1 MTGPSRQMLIKGL
14 LTAVCYLTGAYG
26 AAAAPSGEPAP
37 DFPPG
42 IFSDNQHYSLEEL
55 RGKVVVLFF
64 YEAGCPRCAGSIP
77 QRNAVVEKYR
87 GKPVV
92 FLAIGAGDSAEE
104 VAAYQRRTGLD
115 MPIFVDRLS
124 LMERR
129 YDTKMSLKNI
139 WQFRVIGP
147 DGRIVGYRM
156 DEATIDQALAQVE
169 RPYDPAA
176 YHDELAKVVMG
187 LNYGEYK
194 AALRELRRHE
204 ASRDEQVKAS
214 AEALRAAVVEEVRG
228 WKQEADAAKDSA
240 PVEALKKYLDVAEL
254 FPREA
259 FGQEARAAA
268 EQLKR
273 TEPIKDEI
281 AASRMYAKM
290 YSAIERIEPAQV
302 PQLVA
307 YARQIAEKYPDTPTG
322 RKAAALAED
331 LGA

>member
-1 MTGPSRQMLIKGL
+1 MTGLSRRMLIKTL
-14 LTAVCYLTGAYG
+14 LIAACYLCGAYG
-26 AAAAPSGEPAP
+26 ISAGPSGELAP

-42 IFSDNQHYSLEEL
+42 VFSDNQHYSLEEM
-55 RGKVVVLFF
+55 RGRVVVLFF

-77 QRNAVVEKYR
+77 ERNAVVEKYR

-104 VAAYQRRTGLD
+104 VAAYKRRTGLD

-124 LMERR
+124 LMEKR
-129 YDTKMSLKNI
+129 YDTKISLKNI
-139 WQFRVIGP
+139 WQLRVIGP
-147 DGRIVGYRM
+147 DSRIVGYRM
-156 DEATIDQALAQVE
+156 DEATIDQALAQIE
-169 RPYDPAA
+169 RPYDPGA
-176 YHDELAKVVMG
+176 YHEELAKVVKG

-194 AALRELRRHE
+194 AALRELRRYE

-214 AEALRAAVVEEVRG
+214 AEALRAAVVEDVKG
-228 WKQEADAAKDSA
+228 WKQEADAARDSA
-240 PVEALKKYLDVAEL
+240 PVEALKKYLEVAEL

-268 EQLKR
+268 AQLKR
-273 TEPIKDEI
+273 SEPIKDEI

-302 PQLVA
+302 PELAA
-307 YARQIAEKYPDTPTG
+307 YAQRIAEKYPDTPTG